1 MPTATIDFDEETA
14 QTLQR
19 LAEAQA
25 RSPADIIRAALAEY
39 LRLAAQAPP
48 SNPLPPGADAYR
60 SGRTAGSQRLRRG
73 MASLSH
79 AAPGVL
85 GRDETM
91 DIREWLLGRLGEG

>member
-25 RSPADIIRAALAEY
+25 RSPAEIIRAALAEY

-48 SNPLPPGADAYR
+48 SNPLPPGAGAYR
-60 SGRTAGSQRLRRG
+60 SGRSDVSTQAEAILRL
-73 MASLSH
+73 
-79 AAPGVL
+79 AA
-85 GRDETM
+85 RNKRWT
-91 DIREWLLGRLGEG
+91 